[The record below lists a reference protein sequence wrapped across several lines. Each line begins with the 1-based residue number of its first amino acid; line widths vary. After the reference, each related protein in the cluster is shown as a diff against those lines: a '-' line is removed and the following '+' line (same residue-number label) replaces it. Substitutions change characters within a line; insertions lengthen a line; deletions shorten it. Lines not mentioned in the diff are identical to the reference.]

1 MTYSR
6 RIGQRGSIF
15 NKDDTKS
22 PNGETTSQQGAQR
35 TLKLSGVTNYYF
47 PKRQRFNEDID
58 KEIESQRGEKPQP
71 ATLNKFLRKDD
82 ESST

>member
-1 MTYSR
+1 MADDTKSVMTQLSKDSRKMTYSR

-47 PKRQRFNEDID
+47 PKR
-58 KEIESQRGEKPQP
+58 
-71 ATLNKFLRKDD
+71 
-82 ESST
+82 